1 MPVYYDEKESRI
13 DFIKKHPS
21 FINFDSMTFML
32 FVYSSYDLGGS
43 EKSFADYS
51 EFIDTV
57 QEKFPT
63 ANVAQIITDISC
75 AIEDVE
81 QETYRAWMH
90 YADC

>member
-1 MPVYYDEKESRI
+1 
-13 DFIKKHPS
+13 
-21 FINFDSMTFML
+21 MTFML

-81 QETYRAWMH
+81 SSIKIFPK
-90 YADC
+90 YADANSLLGILLKEKNS